1 MNSNLNIINSME
13 HMGKLIADGWKIYD
27 DYMFKYENGKLQ
39 LVNYILDEK
48 TTVDMDV
55 MKVKIENLN
64 DLFEN

>member
-1 MNSNLNIINSME
+1 ME

>member
-1 MNSNLNIINSME
+1 ME
-13 HMGKLIADGWKIYD
+13 YMGELIVEGWKIHD
-27 DYMFKYENGKLQ
+27 DYMYKCNNGKLQ
-39 LVNYILDEK
+39 IVNYIRDEK

>member
-1 MNSNLNIINSME
+1 MNLNSNILRSME
-13 HMGKLIADGWKIYD
+13 YMGELIVEGWKIHD
-27 DYMFKYENGKLQ
+27 DYMYKCNNGKLQ
-39 LVNYILDEK
+39 IVNYIRDEK